1 MRFDENPFRC
11 QWEKGSRVSNLTRL
25 LVVFGLHHGSEGVN
39 SCFFFFSA
47 GNCTYQSLVGVTMTQ
62 YPDASSGSITD
73 VSTCWSLCLQLLLNG
88 KECMAAVLES
98 STAVCKLYVGTELL
112 NESAIQTASSAGSTV
127 MLRRCF
133 ECMYSNNNDN
143 NNNNN
148 NNNVIIMMMIIIIII
163 NVFLIRRIP
172 LRLYKCESQIM
183 KHYNNTEPN
192 LRKH

>member
-1 MRFDENPFRC
+1 
-11 QWEKGSRVSNLTRL
+11 
-25 LVVFGLHHGSEGVN
+25 
-39 SCFFFFSA
+39 
-47 GNCTYQSLVGVTMTQ
+47 MTQ

-73 VSTCWSLCLQLLLNG
+73 VSTCWSLCLQLVLNG

-148 NNNVIIMMMIIIIII
+148 NNNVIIMMMMMMMIIIIIII